1 MNSRPLVLLSHPA
14 SEVVVI
20 GEAMR
25 VDGRQSPNHFVHTLQ
40 IVAKNFIGRVSVEA
54 SLVPEPEEGDW
65 FALDLDGQPY
75 LECRESTSKCLGFK
89 VQGRFIW
96 LRAKVD
102 RSLWVPYPVE
112 GVNEAFGFIDRI
124 LFK

>member
-25 VDGRQSPNHFVHTLQ
+25 VDGRQSPNHFVHTIQ
-40 IVAKNFIGRVSVEA
+40 IVASKFVGRVSVEA
-54 SLVPEPEEGDW
+54 SLVPEPGEGDW
-65 FALDLDGQPY
+65 FALDLGGQPY
-75 LECRESTSKCLGFK
+75 LECLEATSKCFGFT

-96 LRAKVD
+96 VRAKVD
-102 RSLWVPYPVE
+102 RSRWVPYPVE